1 MTVLTIAMLTLAAL
15 TMLAARHH
23 HQVVS
28 WHRELELAF
37 GVDAVRELPRHGTL

>member
-1 MTVLTIAMLTLAAL
+1 MTLLTIAMLVLTAL
-15 TMLAARHH
+15 TVLAARHH

-37 GVDAVRELPRHGTL
+37 GVDAARELPRHGTL